1 MQVESI
7 EFHPH
12 LFKVLRQLRRRDLS
26 AFTQQV
32 APEYYEHKFTQNSFK
47 QLCQCISIQNF
58 NTTQSPGSSSAEPYE
73 TEDLNSIILQRRFPV
88 TVKTSNTSVFI
99 GAKLYSTFLKSSGF
113 LWMLFLLPHFLKT
126 YLVIIVFCFTR
137 TSPKVWTTY
146 PGQKI
151 SGSQQ

>member
-88 TVKTSNTSVFI
+88 TVKTSNTSVTGPSWELSCILHF
-99 GAKLYSTFLKSSGF
+99 SNPQDSSGCYF
-113 LWMLFLLPHFLKT
+113 Y
-126 YLVIIVFCFTR
+126 YL
-137 TSPKVWTTY
+137 TS
-146 PGQKI
+146 
-151 SGSQQ
+151 